1 VRQPLS
7 EVAFG
12 LGSSGEG
19 AVVERYADVIRD
31 ELNVKSVRLLDAAS
45 EAVQYQL
52 KPLPKQLGQ
61 KYGSLFPSLRNE
73 ILGLNAEEIGKKIL
87 ENENFEVVVDDKK
100 YEILPDEVEVLV
112 EAHEGFSVAAEGPYL
127 AALVTELS
135 EDLELE
141 GLARE
146 VVRRIQDLR
155 KQADLNVDDRIR
167 IGYDASPRLR
177 KAIEKNKDYLQA
189 ETLSVDLSPSES
201 LSGEAVS
208 EHEFDGENLTIS
220 LSLHSG

>member
-1 VRQPLS
+1 
-7 EVAFG
+7 
-12 LGSSGEG
+12 
-19 AVVERYADVIRD
+19 
-31 ELNVKSVRLLDAAS
+31 VRLLDAAS

-61 KYGSLFPSLRNE
+61 KYGSLFPLLRNE

-87 ENENFEVVVDDKK
+87 ENEGFVVVLNDEK
-100 YEILPDEVEVLV
+100 YEILPEEVEVLV

-127 AALVTELS
+127 AALVTELT
-135 EDLELE
+135 EELELE

-155 KQADLNVDDRIR
+155 KQADLNVDDRIK
-167 IGYDASPRLR
+167 IGYNASPRLR
-177 KAIEKNKDYLQA
+177 EAIETNKGYLKA
-189 ETLSVDLSPSES
+189 ETLSVELSSSES
-201 LSGEAVS
+201 LSGEATA